1 MQPSSRHPQ
10 YIFPP
15 NAGTP
20 QVREFG
26 SKVAAAF
33 SVHPQLGE
41 MLHHRGFTTLDQ
53 VSDYLYPQLSMLPSP
68 DSMKDT
74 DRAVAC
80 ILATLRARQPI
91 LIHGD
96 YDVDGI
102 TATALLLSFF
112 REIGCKATC
121 YIPNRLEESYGL
133 SEGSI
138 DKLIAQAEVEKT
150 QGGVLISVDC
160 GITAV
165 HEVAYAQ
172 ELGLRVV
179 ITDHH
184 EPQKELPR
192 AEAILN
198 PKQKNCHFPFTE
210 LAGVG
215 VAFFLVIALRKA
227 LIAAGL
233 LPIGTLPNLKKHLD
247 LVALGTV
254 ADVVPLV
261 GVNRI
266 LVKAGL
272 EVLSLKSRLGI
283 LSLCECCGIAD
294 HQILSDDIAFKLAPR
309 INAAG
314 RLGNPQAGVRLLV
327 ADTLEQARC
336 LAQELDRMNSER
348 KQLELGILE
357 AVKECCRKQVDEGAH
372 GLVVYEKNCHPG
384 VSGIIA
390 SRITE
395 LFRRPVII
403 FTDDYQLG
411 KSAYL
416 KGSGRS
422 VAGVNLFQT
431 LERCSQW
438 IDQFGGHAMA
448 AGLTIKKSNFANL
461 SIEFNKINTSLS
473 AFSQQ
478 DKGVIIDY
486 HCQDKELLGQGFFQS
501 LQLMQPFGEG
511 NPEPI
516 FLLSGEHLLHSR
528 EVKGHLVFQVR
539 AARCLFPGIGF
550 RLADSGQNFNKPV
563 DLVFRLK
570 RSWFKGVGRDQIQAL
585 RIITT

>member
-1 MQPSSRHPQ
+1 MKPTSRHLQ

-26 SKVAAAF
+26 SKVAAVF

-41 MLHHRGFTTLDQ
+41 MLHHRGFTTLDL
-53 VSDYLYPQLSMLPSP
+53 VNNYLFPQLSMLPSP
-68 DSMKDT
+68 DTMKDMGK
-74 DRAVAC
+74 AVAC
-80 ILATLRARQPI
+80 ILAALRARQPI

-112 REIGCKATC
+112 REIGFKTTC
-121 YIPNRLEESYGL
+121 YIPNRLEEGYGL
-133 SEGSI
+133 SRGSI
-138 DKLIAQAEVEKT
+138 DKLIAKAGVNET

-165 HEVAYAQ
+165 HEVVYAQ
-172 ELGLRVV
+172 ELGLCVV

-184 EPQKELPR
+184 EPQEELPR

-198 PKQKNCHFPFTE
+198 PKQKDCHFPFTE

-227 LIAAGL
+227 LTEAGL
-233 LPIGTLPNLKKHLD
+233 LAIGTLPNLKKHLD

-272 EVLSLKSRLGI
+272 DVLSLKSRFGLFH
-283 LSLCECCGIAD
+283 LCERCGIAD
-294 HQILSDDIAFKLAPR
+294 HQILSEDIAFKLAPR

-314 RLGNPQAGVRLLV
+314 RLGDPQVGVHLLV
-327 ADTLEQARC
+327 ADTMEQARC
-336 LAQELDRMNSER
+336 LAQELERMNDER
-348 KQLELGILE
+348 KQLELGALE
-357 AVKECCRKQVDEGAH
+357 AVKECCQKQVDGGAH

-390 SRITE
+390 SRVAE
-395 LFRRPVII
+395 LFCRPAII
-403 FTDDYQLG
+403 FTDDHQPG
-411 KSAYL
+411 KNVYL

-422 VAGVNLFQT
+422 VAGMNLFQT
-431 LERCSQW
+431 LERCSEW
-438 IDQFGGHAMA
+438 VEQFGGHAMA
-448 AGLTIKKSNFANL
+448 AGLIIKKSNLEDFKR
-461 SIEFNKINTSLS
+461 EFNNMISSHS
-473 AFSQQ
+473 AFLQQ
-478 DKGVIIDY
+478 DKGLVVDY
-486 HCQDKELLGQGFFQS
+486 HCRDKELLGQGFFQS

-516 FLLSGEHLLHSR
+516 FLLSGEQLLCPR
-528 EVKGHLVFQVR
+528 EVKGHLAFRVR
-539 AARCLFPGIGF
+539 ADRQLIPGIGF
-550 RLADSGQNFNKPV
+550 RLANTEQDFNEPV
-563 DLVFRLK
+563 DLIFRLK

-585 RIITT
+585 RIITA